1 MAFSS
6 LGRTQL
12 NKSSANDVGDNVVAM
27 RTDIT
32 NLAES
37 VKHLATERVQDKAR
51 EKLGDVEAA
60 IRRNPT
66 QASLVAVGIGFAAG
80 LILTR

>member
-6 LGRTQL
+6 LGRTQP
-12 NKSSANDVGDNVVAM
+12 NKSSANDVGDNVAAM

-80 LILTR
+80 LILSR

>member
-12 NKSSANDVGDNVVAM
+12 NKSSANDVGDNVAALH
-27 RTDIT
+27 TDIT

-37 VKHLATERVQDKAR
+37 VKRFATEQVQDKAP

-60 IRRNPT
+60 IRRDPT
-66 QASLVAVGIGFAAG
+66 QASLIAAGIGFAAG